1 MSVIVWKYEQ
11 VGTGGFKCLI
21 YTIITQFICW
31 LPIIRPPTNVMFRLA
46 KTRRAKILN
55 SNQGLLKPLL
65 VGSVGSVYGKMKY
78 DRPKTADSG
87 NSNLIMKILL
97 VCLAVCSEPSAFS
110 HMYVLL
116 SIHVYQLIEL
126 Q

>member
-1 MSVIVWKYEQ
+1 MSIIVWKYVQ
-11 VGTGGFKCLI
+11 VGTGGFKRLI

-46 KTRRAKILN
+46 KTKRAKILN

-110 HMYVLL
+110 HM
-116 SIHVYQLIEL
+116 
-126 Q
+126 